1 MSDQDP
7 DGDERLAVIERRI
20 SAMQGRQNQDEKKKD
35 DRGLPVG
42 IGAIMGRVATELVA
56 GVIVGAFIGWML
68 DNWLGTSP
76 LFLVLLFFLGAMA
89 GMLNVWRMFSG
100 RGLAVGYFDEHRDSS
115 EKEGRTDLK
124 MASQGMHSPVE
135 QFEIK
140 PLIELSAGGF
150 DISFTNSSLFM
161 LLAILVSGIF
171 LVTAMRRGEL
181 VPGRMQGAAEMM
193 YEFVADMV
201 RSNVG
206 SEGRA
211 YFPFIFTLFVFL
223 LFGNMLGLIPYS
235 YTFTSQIVVTFFMAA
250 FVFVGVTLIALF
262 KHGLHFFSFFV
273 PAGAPKVLI
282 PFLIVIEVISYFVR
296 PVSLSVRLFANMLA
310 GHTMLKVFAGLA
322 VMISGAGGLAM
333 AGSLLPFLALIG
345 LTGLEVLVA
354 ALQAYVFT
362 ILTCMYL
369 NDALHLH

>member
-1 MSDQDP
+1 
-7 DGDERLAVIERRI
+7 
-20 SAMQGRQNQDEKKKD
+20 
-35 DRGLPVG
+35 
-42 IGAIMGRVATELVA
+42 
-56 GVIVGAFIGWML
+56 
-68 DNWLGTSP
+68 
-76 LFLVLLFFLGAMA
+76 
-89 GMLNVWRMFSG
+89 
-100 RGLAVGYFDEHRDSS
+100 
-115 EKEGRTDLK
+115 
-124 MASQGMHSPVE
+124 MHSPVE

-140 PLIELSAGGF
+140 TIVELSAAGY

-161 LLAILVSGIF
+161 LLAMVVGGVF
-171 LVTAMRRGEL
+171 LMSAMRRRDL
-181 VPGRMQGAAEMM
+181 VPGRLQGAAEMM

-206 SEGRA
+206 KDGRA
-211 YFPFIFTLFVFL
+211 YFPFVFTLFVFL
-223 LFGNMLGLIPYS
+223 LFGNMLGLVPYS
-235 YTFTSQIVVTFFMAA
+235 YTFTSQIIVTFAMAGV
-250 FVFVGVTLIALF
+250 VFLGVTLIGLV

-273 PAGAPKVLI
+273 PQGAPKVLI

-322 VMISGAGGLAM
+322 VMISGAGGIAM
-333 AGSLLPFLALIG
+333 TGSVLPFLALVG